1 MGAAANLDAVAGTR
15 ASSWQCA
22 TTNKKEGAEAIC
34 WKLGRGVKEWERFLE
49 RFLTLALSSNE
60 EERGFE
66 WLRECMKGWL
76 GGLLSFIR
84 GPGWEFGVAIGTA
97 VGDALV
103 VLEDCPHAASAR
115 GIGTVEAKCCG
126 VT

>member
-60 EERGFE
+60 EERELGRD
-66 WLRECMKGWL
+66 RER
-76 GGLLSFIR
+76 LLTLTLSSN
-84 GPGWEFGVAIGTA
+84 
-97 VGDALV
+97 
-103 VLEDCPHAASAR
+103 ED
-115 GIGTVEAKCCG
+115 
-126 VT
+126 